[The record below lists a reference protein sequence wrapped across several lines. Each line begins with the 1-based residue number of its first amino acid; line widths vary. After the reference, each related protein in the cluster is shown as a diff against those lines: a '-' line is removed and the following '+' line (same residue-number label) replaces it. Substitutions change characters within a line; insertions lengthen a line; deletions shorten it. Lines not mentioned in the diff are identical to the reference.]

1 MAAMARR
8 RSWQWSLPGIVL
20 VALLA
25 TFFNL
30 PDQAVT
36 HGDFEVVE
44 RVVDS
49 DTLLLASGER
59 VSLIGVDTPETKH
72 PNKPVQYFG
81 DEASA
86 FTRSMVEGKRVRLE
100 LDDANAARRH
110 KDNTPQKRTL
120 AYVFLE
126 DDTLLNAEIIKQGYG
141 FALTRYPFSRMGEF
155 RRLEREAQEQG
166 RGLWAR

>member
-1 MAAMARR
+1 MARR

-59 VSLIGVDTPETKH
+59 VHLIGVDTPETKH

-81 DEASA
+81 EEASA
-86 FTRSMVEGKRVRLE
+86 SGAGSARLPA
-100 LDDANAARRH
+100 L
-110 KDNTPQKRTL
+110 RTDPPVVVGDLGHPVSAGL
-120 AYVFLE
+120 AYRH
-126 DDTLLNAEIIKQGYG
+126 A
-141 FALTRYPFSRMGEF
+141 TRV
-155 RRLEREAQEQG
+155 L
-166 RGLWAR
+166 

>member
-44 RVVDS
+44 RVVDG
-49 DTLLLASGER
+49 DILLLASGER
-59 VSLIGVDTPETKH
+59 VSPIGVDTPETKH

-86 FTRSMVEGKRVRLE
+86 FTRSMVEGERVRLE
-100 LDDANAARRH
+100 LDDASAARGH
-110 KDNTPQKRTL
+110 KDNTPTKRSR
-120 AYVFLE
+120 A
-126 DDTLLNAEIIKQGYG
+126 YG
-141 FALTRYPFSRMGEF
+141 FP
-155 RRLEREAQEQG
+155 
-166 RGLWAR
+166 